1 MATEQHPGSGLET
14 ELEDAFERIRLHTQR
29 ASLEGLAAAGAALDV
44 LRLLGGGEGVFER
57 LQVPAD
63 LMALIDEWIQGLEQE
78 RLEGQPTGWA
88 DPLLAAIQAEIDRW
102 EETARSDPAARPVHL
117 TFVGLRRLLEE
128 IGVRPGP
135 GASHP
140 PGRKAGRRSEPK
152 PKSGPEPKAKRQG
165 P

>member
-1 MATEQHPGSGLET
+1 MANEQSPETKRET
-14 ELEDAFERIRLHTQR
+14 ELEEAFERIRLHSQR

-57 LQVPAD
+57 LQAPAD
-63 LMALIDEWIQGLEQE
+63 LMALIDEWIRGLEKE
-78 RLEGQPTGWA
+78 RLEGRPTGWA
-88 DPLLAAIQAEIDRW
+88 DPLLAAVQIEIDRW

-135 GASHP
+135 GAPASQ
-140 PGRKAGRRSEPK
+140 
-152 PKSGPEPKAKRQG
+152 RQ
-165 P
+165 PAESNPQ